1 MNLSTL
7 NKEQQQAVLYNDG
20 PLLIIAGAGS
30 GKTRCLTYKI
40 AYLIEQG
47 ADEKEILAIT
57 FTNKAA
63 EEMKERVAGILNNTN
78 NNIFISTFHK
88 FCGRLLRAYIETVG
102 YDRNFVIYDKLDQ
115 QKLVSRILSNL
126 LIDEKLL
133 RPKAVLSNISYC
145 KNHGITKEEYMDKA
159 KTDHEKNLAKC
170 FVEYEDRMFKSN
182 AVDFDDMLI
191 LAVKILKE
199 NKNIRDLL
207 NNRFKY
213 ILVDEYQDTNLI
225 QFELISL
232 LREKYKF
239 LTVVGDDDQSIYGF
253 RGADI
258 QNILSFEQVF
268 KDAKVVKLT
277 QNYRSTNNI
286 LNIANSIIKNNID
299 RKTKE
304 LWSEN
309 GEGIKTV
316 FHEYAD
322 DNQEAEQTIREIKKD
337 KDFKNTAILYRT
349 NAQSRRFEDYL
360 RKENIPYVLV
370 GDVSFYERRE
380 VKDVV
385 SYLRLAV
392 NKNDNEALFRIINV
406 PKRGIGEASVEKIV
420 SYAKKHNLSIYD
432 ALFMSKEIGIKPKT
446 ISEIDSFLSLIAL
459 IKSKYEINDMID
471 VIKNEGGY
479 VSFLQAEYGLSE
491 ATDRVA
497 NIDELKN
504 KSASI
509 REILAENEVDENL
522 KEEYKNLNGME
533 LLAEFLKSIT
543 LVEAT
548 DTLDEDKN
556 AVTLMSIHMSKG
568 LEFDNVYLVGMNE
581 NLFPSAHAIHSDNPK
596 DIEEERRLCYVGITR
611 CKKKLVLSSAASRFM
626 NGTRMFSTRS
636 RFIDEIDTDLI
647 DIKQHLNVFDEQSDP
662 FSNSYGYN
670 KGYGGYRRKSYDNRY
685 DNNDSNYRNEKYGKY
700 NLERK
705 SNYIDID
712 SIDTNKKEVSFKLD
726 DYKISN
732 KKPNIDFIIG
742 DKVSHVKFGEG
753 IVKNI
758 EETDKDYE
766 VTVLFDNGDE
776 KVLYQA
782 FAKLKRV

>member
-1 MNLSTL
+1 MELSTL
-7 NKEQQQAVLYNDG
+7 NNEQRQAVLYNDG

-47 ADEKEILAIT
+47 ASEKEILAIT

-63 EEMKERVAGILNNTN
+63 EEMKERVGNILGNVN

-88 FCGRLLRAYIETVG
+88 FCGRLLRTYIETVG
-102 YDRNFVIYDKLDQ
+102 YDTNFVIYDKLDQ
-115 QKLVSRILSNL
+115 QKLVSRILTDLN
-126 LIDEKLL
+126 IDEKVL
-133 RPKAVLSNISYC
+133 RPKAVISNISYC
-145 KNHGITKEEYMDKA
+145 KNHGITKDEYMDTA
-159 KTDHEKNLAKC
+159 KTEHEKNLAKC
-170 FVEYEDRMFKSN
+170 FIEYEDRMFKSN
-182 AVDFDDMLI
+182 AIDFDDMLI
-191 LAVKILKE
+191 LAVKILKQ
-199 NKNIRDLL
+199 NQNIRQML
-207 NNRFKY
+207 NERFKY

-232 LREKYKF
+232 LREKYKY

-258 QNILSFEQVF
+258 QNILSFEEVF
-268 KDAKVVKLT
+268 NGAKVIKLT

-286 LNIANSIIKNNID
+286 LSIANSIIKNNID
-299 RKTKE
+299 RKSKE

-322 DNQEAEQTIREIKKD
+322 DNQEAEFTINDIKKH
-337 KDFKNTAILYRT
+337 KDYQNTAILYRA

-360 RKENIPYVLV
+360 RKENVPYILV

-380 VKDVV
+380 VKDVI

-406 PKRGIGEASVEKIV
+406 PKRGIGETSVQKIV
-420 SYAKKHNLSIYD
+420 DYANKNGLSVYD
-432 ALFMSKEIGIKPKT
+432 ALNMANEIGIKAKT
-446 ISEIDSFLSLIAL
+446 AIEISNFLKI
-459 IKSKYEINDMID
+459 IETIRTKYEINDMID
-471 VIKNEGGY
+471 VIKHEAGY
-479 VSFLQAEYGLSE
+479 EAFLQAEYGLSE
-491 ATDRVA
+491 ATDRIA

-509 REILAENEVDENL
+509 REVLSENEMDENL

-548 DTLDEDKN
+548 DNIEENRN
-556 AVTLMSIHMSKG
+556 AVTLMSIHASKG

-581 NLFPSAHAIHSDNPK
+581 NLFPSAHAIHSENPK

-611 CKKKLVLSSAASRFM
+611 CKKRLVLSSASRRFM
-626 NGTRMFSTRS
+626 NGQIMFSRTS
-636 RFIDEIDTDLI
+636 RFIDEIDKELI
-647 DIKQHLNVFDEQSDP
+647 DINKHYDTYANQSDP
-662 FSNSYGYN
+662 FSNNYGFGN
-670 KGYGGYRRKSYDNRY
+670 GYRRGNYNHKTDSYEK
-685 DNNDSNYRNEKYGKY
+685 NNKYSKY
-700 NLERK
+700 NLEND
-705 SNYIDID
+705 SNYIDI
-712 SIDTNKKEVSFKLD
+712 SAIDVNKKEKSFKLD

-732 KKPNIDFIIG
+732 KKPNIDFEVG
-742 DKVSHVKFGEG
+742 DKVLHIKFGEG
-753 IVKNI
+753 TVKNI

-782 FAKLKRV
+782 FAKLKKCN